1 LSHGHDKAGSAH
13 EEIDHSAHAGME
25 MDHGPSAAPV
35 AELNRLAASAT
46 NHCLTGCVI
55 GEVTGMTIATA
66 LGWGDVAS
74 IALAVALAFLF
85 GYSLTSLPL
94 VRARLPLAAIV
105 PIALAADTV
114 SITIMEVIDNG
125 FMLLVPGAM
134 EAGLGDFRFWA
145 PLLGGFVIAWPF
157 AFAVNRTMIRRGKG
171 HAVVHQYHGH

>member
-1 LSHGHDKAGSAH
+1 MSRDT
-13 EEIDHSAHAGME
+13 AHAGME
-25 MDHGPSAAPV
+25 HGDPGANR
-35 AELNRLAASAT
+35 AELNRLATSAT

-55 GEVTGMTIATA
+55 GEVTGMMIATA
-66 LGWGDVAS
+66 LGWGNLAS

-94 VRARLPLAAIV
+94 LRARLAFTAIV

-114 SITIMEVIDNG
+114 SIAIMELIDNG
-125 FMLLVPGAM
+125 FILLVPGAM
-134 EAGLGDFRFWA
+134 EAGLGDARFWL

-171 HAVVHQYHGH
+171 HAVVHGHHV